1 MKTKT
6 IILLTLFISAFTFNL
21 RHAKQD
27 FDSYVFAVQWANGY
41 CKANDCGKKADH
53 VYKNTMTIHGLWPS
67 LKSGKYLDDCTS
79 GVDIID
85 DGSSLF
91 NDMKQYWPS
100 FSLTNTNEYFWGHE
114 YNKHGYCMVE
124 EFGWDGYEEYFEFV
138 IDLHL
143 KTYKDLIT
151 KAFPNYSD
159 TTVTLT
165 YEQVVSAI
173 QKIIPKATLK
183 MNCKS
188 KYIYEIYFYLEKNF
202 TPSTD
207 SRFSNTCASAQ
218 LVFK

>member
-1 MKTKT
+1 MKT
-6 IILLTLFISAFTFNL
+6 IILLALFLSTLTFNL
-21 RHAKQD
+21 RQAKQD
-27 FDSYVFAVQWANGY
+27 FDSYVMAVQWSNGY
-41 CKANDCGKKADH
+41 CKANNCGSKADH

-79 GVDIID
+79 GVSIVD

-91 NDMKQYWPS
+91 TSMKQYWPS
-100 FSLTNTNEYFWGHE
+100 FSSSNENFWEHE

-124 EFGWDGYEEYFEFV
+124 EYGWDGYEDYFDFV
-138 IDLHL
+138 INNLFL

-151 KAFPNYSD
+151 KAFPNYSS

-165 YEQVVSAI
+165 YEQVIAAI
-173 QKIIPKATLK
+173 QKVIPNATLK

-188 KYIYEIYFYLEKNF
+188 KYIYEFYFYLEKNF
-202 TPSTD
+202 TLSTS
-207 SRFSNTCASAQ
+207 SRFSNTCASGQ